1 MKKKNIESSFDSW
14 LREEGHPGAQGTA
27 LRSEACRTAGRLDDG
42 DSSGVAEGSVL
53 ARVREKLN
61 LPRPR

>member
-14 LREEGHPGAQGTA
+14 LREEGTLERKEQRYEAKLAA
-27 LRSEACRTAGRLDDG
+27 LRVAIDDG

>member
-14 LREEGHPGAQGTA
+14 LREEGTLEPKLAA
-27 LRSEACRTAGRLDDG
+27 LRAAIDDG
-42 DSSGVAEGSVL
+42 DSSGIAEGSVL

>member
-14 LREEGHPGAQGTA
+14 LGEEGTLEPKLAA
-27 LRSEACRTAGRLDDG
+27 LRAAIDDG
-42 DSSGVAEGSVL
+42 DSSGIAEGSVL

>member
-1 MKKKNIESSFDSW
+1 MKKKNIESPFDSW
-14 LREEGHPGAQGTA
+14 LREEGTLEPKLAA
-27 LRSEACRTAGRLDDG
+27 LRAAIDDG
-42 DSSGVAEGSVL
+42 DSSGIAEGSVL